1 LLELLL
7 RVEERAGR
15 HRDVAITYTPDHTVG
30 DVAAALA
37 LHLGMPARNPP
48 NIVCER
54 IEQARLTR
62 TASMASSGMLTGD
75 TVRLEVLGALTELT
89 AGPRGPALL
98 SCDVVSGPSTGRLL
112 ELRPGRF
119 TIGRDPGCDLHL
131 EDPTVSARQVVL
143 EVADDGATTIAPA
156 GPTTNPTLLD
166 GVEVVE
172 SMPLDMAVRP
182 HEGPGANTAAARM
195 VRIGATTLAI
205 RVPDAPPVVV
215 RDRLGLVPFN
225 RTPYRRPAPRE
236 REIAGPG
243 QPPIRAARQQLRLIS
258 ILLSIAVPAGFA
270 LVLGRTEFLVFA
282 VIGPVGAVV
291 NRLSERRSG
300 TRTFKQEAEL
310 FTQRRTA
317 WLERLDAALDEERR
331 LRTDAAPDIVALT
344 RRAER
349 RSPDLWPRPRDADD
363 FLVLRIGLGRDEAL
377 TTTTLPQAAAGDTL
391 STDLAEELRARSE
404 VHDVPVSVDLRRHAT
419 LALHGDARMGEGMA
433 AAMLLQAATLH
444 SPEDL
449 IVCAALHAERD
460 LRGWLDWLPHT
471 RSVGSPLPGRHVA
484 IGDEQSGDLLRRLL
498 GDLAAR
504 REAAT
509 WPRVLLCLDERVTF
523 DGATLS
529 ALLEVAPFCGVSV
542 IWLGDQLAL
551 VPRQASAVLD
561 CPAPASGSPAR
572 LWFTDPELA
581 ERSVD
586 PDVLGADAAGRAAR
600 ALAPVR
606 DASGSSTT
614 NAIPRIATLLESMG
628 VSDAD
633 PADIV
638 RRWEGVDRYALRA
651 SIGIGPNGPFEID
664 LVEHG
669 PHGLIAGT
677 SGSGKSEL
685 LQSLIAS
692 LVVNYP
698 PTRLNLLFID
708 YKGGASSNIFQPLP
722 HTVGYVTNLEADLA
736 MRALTSLRA
745 ELDRRMRLLEG
756 KAKDL
761 ADMLAQHPDEAPAS
775 LVIVVDEFATL
786 VKEIP
791 DFVTGMVDI
800 AQRGRSLGIH
810 LILATQRPTGAVN
823 DNILANTNL
832 RISLRVLD
840 PADSTSILGGPDAAH
855 IPAPLRGRGFARLG
869 TGGLLEFQSAY
880 SGAPFRIAGGVAPVE
895 IVDFPDT
902 GSRTVHPEPDADEA
916 EERTHLEVVV
926 SGVVGATAE
935 SGHRPGRRP
944 WLEDLPSP
952 IDLADVLAGR
962 FGPVPDVVAG
972 RHAVIGVVDEPETQT
987 QRPYAV
993 DLEASGG
1000 LLILGSGGSGRTT
1013 TLRTVLAGAIHD
1025 APPSTVEAILLDF
1038 GGRGLEGMRGIPHVA
1053 MVAPGD
1059 EAEPVTRAIAFLV
1072 AEVARRQ
1079 VLFGEA
1085 RSENLTAYNGR
1096 ADEQLARIL
1105 VLIDGLDQFLR
1116 SYEGGDRYVWPE
1128 RLIQIALTGR
1138 SVGIHVVA
1146 TADRR
1151 AGIPAA
1157 LFTSISERLALRT
1170 ADRESLVDVGIPSG
1184 IARSARLG
1192 DGRALLSPGI
1202 RLQIAVDGTDLAGAA
1217 QARSIGLRSRAVAN
1231 GLAAARE
1238 GLPEDLEL
1246 ECLPVTVSAVS
1257 DLRAAVGIGDVELH
1271 PVFVDLT
1278 RGHLVIAGPGESGR
1292 SSVAALVVA
1301 ALAGSFE
1308 GVTILASANSP
1319 IGLLTGRTVHSVRE
1333 EHREVLEQLLT
1344 ATLRPEERP
1353 HLLVL
1358 DRAEDVSPDVVSLM
1372 DRLIDTSTVRI
1383 VAVIDA
1389 ATLTAFGSSSWLSAL
1404 RRTRR
1409 IIVLGPDEVGDL
1421 AALTS
1426 ARIRLRPGLAFPP
1439 GRGLLV
1445 EGRRWQA
1452 VQFARHPKIS
1462 DGGA

>member
-1 LLELLL
+1 MLELLL

-15 HRDVAITYTPDHTVG
+15 HRDVAISCMPEHTVG
-30 DVAAALA
+30 DVATALA
-37 LHLGMPARNPP
+37 LHFGIATRNPP
-48 NIVCER
+48 RIVCDR
-54 IEQARLTR
+54 IDRALLVP
-62 TASMASSGMLTGD
+62 TAPMASTGVLTGD

-89 AGPRGPALL
+89 AAPLGPALL

-131 EDPTVSARQVVL
+131 EDPTVSARQIVL
-143 EVADDGATTIAPA
+143 EVAGDGSTTIAPA
-156 GPTTNPTLLD
+156 GPTTNPILLD

-172 SMPLDMAVRP
+172 PVALDMSGTVGD
-182 HEGPGANTAAARM
+182 GPGGSRAAARM

-225 RTPYRRPAPRE
+225 RTPYRRPAPRQ

-270 LVLGRTEFLVFA
+270 LVLGRREFLIFA
-282 VIGPVGAVV
+282 VIGPIGAIV

-310 FTQRRTA
+310 FAERRSA

-331 LRTDAAPDIVALT
+331 LRTDAAPDIVGLT

-349 RSPDLWPRPRDADD
+349 RSRDLWPRPRDADD
-363 FLVLRIGLGRDEAL
+363 FLVLRIGIGRAEAL

-391 STDLAEELRARSE
+391 STDLTEELRARSE
-404 VHDVPVSVDLRRHAT
+404 VHDVPVSVDLRRHST

-444 SPEDL
+444 SAEDL

-561 CPAPASGSPAR
+561 CPAPASGTPAR
-572 LWFTDPELA
+572 LWFTDPDLP

-638 RRWEGVDRYALRA
+638 RRWESVDRYALRA

-761 ADMLAQHPDEAPAS
+761 ADMLAQYPDEAPAS

-840 PADSTSILGGPDAAH
+840 AADSTSILGGPDAAH

-880 SGAPFRIAGGVAPVE
+880 SGAPFRSSGGVAPVE
-895 IVDFPDT
+895 VIDFPDGT
-902 GSRTVHPEPDADEA
+902 SRTVHPEPDADET
-916 EERTHLEVVV
+916 EDLTHLDVVV
-926 SGVVGATAE
+926 SGVVGATAQ

-952 IDLADVLAGR
+952 IDLAEVLAGT

-972 RHAVIGVVDEPETQT
+972 RHAVIGVVDEPEQQA
-987 QRPYAV
+987 QRPFVV
-993 DLEASGG
+993 DLEAAGG
-1000 LLILGSGGSGRTT
+1000 LLVFGGGGSGRTT
-1013 TLRTVLAGAIHD
+1013 TLRTVLAGTIGG
-1025 APPSTVEAILLDF
+1025 STASAVQALVLDF
-1038 GGRGLEGMRGIPHVA
+1038 AGRGLEGLRDVPHVR

-1059 EAEPVTRAIAFLV
+1059 EPEQITRAVTYLAR
-1072 AEVARRQ
+1072 EVSIRQ
-1079 VLFGEA
+1079 TLLGDA
-1085 RSENLTAYNGR
+1085 RSETLTAYNAR
-1096 ADEQLARIL
+1096 AEHLLPRIL
-1105 VLIDGLDQFLR
+1105 VIIDGLDQFMR
-1116 SYEGGDRYVWPE
+1116 SFERGGLDVWPT
-1128 RLIQIALTGR
+1128 RLTDALTAGR
-1138 SVGIHVVA
+1138 AVGIHFVA

-1151 AGIPAA
+1151 VGIPAA
-1157 LFTSISERLALRT
+1157 VLTAAGERVVLRYSDRDALL
-1170 ADRESLVDVGIPSG
+1170 DLGIPGS

-1192 DGRALLSPGI
+1192 DGRALVGAGQSLQVAVCGSDLSSGGQAEAMR
-1202 RLQIAVDGTDLAGAA
+1202 RLARTDPADDAVKLRALPELLTVEDLASSPDPTGPAA
-1217 QARSIGLRSRAVAN
+1217 LTATVGVTDVFHSRA
-1231 GLAAARE
+1231 
-1238 GLPEDLEL
+1238 
-1246 ECLPVTVSAVS
+1246 T
-1257 DLRAAVGIGDVELH
+1257 
-1271 PVFVDLT
+1271 VDLS
-1278 RGHLVIAGPGESGR
+1278 RRHLLVAGPGESGR
-1292 SSVAALVVA
+1292 SSLLRAVADGLSGATAQTWVVCAAESPCSDIRASNRAVRQDEHAPLLRAALEA
-1301 ALAGSFE
+1301 TAGP
-1308 GVTILASANSP
+1308 G
-1319 IGLLTGRTVHSVRE
+1319 
-1333 EHREVLEQLLT
+1333 QK
-1344 ATLRPEERP
+1344 P
-1353 HLLVL
+1353 HLVII
-1358 DRAEDVSPDVVSLM
+1358 DRAEGLAVDAVGLVTALLESG
-1372 DRLIDTSTVRI
+1372 RIRFLI
-1383 VAVIDA
+1383 AIDLA
-1389 ATLTAFGSSSWLSAL
+1389 NLDPYKLPWLGPIRQAC
-1404 RRTRR
+1404 RWA
-1409 IIVLGPDEVGDL
+1409 VLGPDEARDL
-1421 AALTS
+1421 SAVSS
-1426 ARIRLRPGLAFPP
+1426 ARVTLRPGLEFPP

-1445 EGRRWQA
+1445 AGRQWDV
-1452 VQFARHPKIS
+1452 VQFARP
-1462 DGGA
+1462 